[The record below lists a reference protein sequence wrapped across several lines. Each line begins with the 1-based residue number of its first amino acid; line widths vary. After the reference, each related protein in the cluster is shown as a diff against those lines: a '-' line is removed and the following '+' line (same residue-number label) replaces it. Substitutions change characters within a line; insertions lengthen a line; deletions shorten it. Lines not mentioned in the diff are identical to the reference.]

1 MISISNHLCPSF
13 DKLNLL
19 FNVKTFRMFSSI
31 HNKEKIETNIHINPQ
46 ISNITKTNK
55 IKMCLNNTFH
65 NRRYINFTIISSFS
79 FLIWY
84 FLYYKNRRIINDFI
98 DFEIKRCISKFLTT
112 NTAIISILSNELYN
126 QISQQ
131 STQDYI
137 NTLIKEKI
145 LNNKELL
152 SLIHNKIKSELINY
166 LSTKEGQDTF
176 AYIFHQGIKNNKG
189 PISEYIFDYI
199 TKESKYFHDLLES
212 KLLQLIN
219 DEDFKKYV
227 FNEVTK
233 ESHRVLKDKENIYY
247 TIETLKNEFK
257 V

>member
-1 MISISNHLCPSF
+1 MLSISNHLCHSI
-13 DKLNLL
+13 DKFSLL
-19 FNVKTFRMFSSI
+19 LNVKTFRMFSSM
-31 HNKEKIETNIHINPQ
+31 HKKEKLQTTIHFNPQ
-46 ISNITKTNK
+46 MLNFSKTNK
-55 IKMCLNNTFH
+55 IKMCLYKTIH

-98 DFEIKRCISKFLTT
+98 DFEIKRCLSKFLTT
-112 NTAIISILSNELYN
+112 NTAIISIISNELYN
-126 QISQQ
+126 QISQK

-137 NTLIKEKI
+137 NTMIKEKL

-152 SLIHNKIKSELINY
+152 SLIHKKIKSELIRY

-176 AYIFHQGIKNNKG
+176 AYLINQGIKNNKG
-189 PISEYIFDYI
+189 TISEYIFDYI
-199 TKESKYFHDLLES
+199 NQESKYFHDLLES

-227 FNEVTK
+227 FDEVTK
-233 ESHRVLKDKENIYY
+233 ELHRVLKDKENIYY